1 MVVPILVAI
10 GSALG
15 GSALLGGI
23 LGKGK
28 KDCSTLAAER
38 CSKGGIS
45 EIWKGEEMDWNCYKQ
60 VYNDCVTERAGI
72 ESKLTA
78 KHKDAIIFGGVAL
91 IGLGLV
97 GKYGILEDLGGK
109 E

>member
-1 MVVPILVAI
+1 MVFPILAAI
-10 GSALG
+10 GAAVG

-23 LGKGK
+23 VGKGK

-45 EIWKGEEMDWNCYKQ
+45 EIWKGEEMDWNCYTQ
-60 VYNDCVTERAGI
+60 IYNTCVKEREGVT
-72 ESKLTA
+72 SKLTP

-91 IGLGLV
+91 IGLGLI

-109 E
+109 